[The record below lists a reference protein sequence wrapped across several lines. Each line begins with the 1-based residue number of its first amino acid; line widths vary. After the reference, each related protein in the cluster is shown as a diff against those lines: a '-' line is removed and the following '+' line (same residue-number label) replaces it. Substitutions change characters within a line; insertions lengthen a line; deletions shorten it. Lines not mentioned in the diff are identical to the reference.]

1 MAILGSNFLSGCS
14 SIPDFIATGSR
25 MVFEQTDAPGH
36 NPPAAPTSWTKET
49 NIAFNDVAL
58 RVVTGAASTSGPP
71 GPPGGG
77 LPFSRPAPEGLSVFP
92 SNPRGLSGVPLAGP
106 SQLSVNPS
114 GSILTLGPNPS
125 NVNQGASSPH
135 AMDVPEMR
143 NHIHTFQRRGNSTA
157 GRGSAATQNTP
168 LLPTSTF
175 TTANFGQGGSHNHS
189 ISDNGHS
196 HQIGT
201 GNHNHTVQEASH
213 THQGG
218 FQMTARDFRLLY
230 MDVIICT
237 KN

>member
-25 MVFEQTDAPGH
+25 MVFEQTDAP
-36 NPPAAPTSWTKET
+36 TSWAKET
-49 NIAFNDVAL
+49 NAAFNDVAL
-58 RVVTGAASTSGPP
+58 KVVTGPAGSG
-71 GPPGGG
+71 GE
-77 LPFSRPAPEGLSVFP
+77 LPFISVFP
-92 SNPRGLSGVPLAGP
+92 NSPKGLSGVPLAGP

-125 NVNQGASSPH
+125 NISQGASSPH
-135 AMDVPEMR
+135 AMSLAEMR
-143 NHIHTFQRRGNSTA
+143 KHTHTFQRRGNSTA
-157 GRGSAATQNTP
+157 GRGSAQTQNTP
-168 LLPTSTF
+168 LLPFTPS

-196 HQIGT
+196 HTIGT
-201 GNHNHTVQEASH
+201 GNHDHAVQEASH
-213 THQGG
+213 THPGG

-230 MDVIICT
+230 MDVIICI